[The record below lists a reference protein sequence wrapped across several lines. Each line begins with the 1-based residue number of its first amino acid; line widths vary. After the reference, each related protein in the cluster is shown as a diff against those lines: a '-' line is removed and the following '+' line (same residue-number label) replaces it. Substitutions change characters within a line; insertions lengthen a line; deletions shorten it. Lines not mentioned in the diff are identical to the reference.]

1 MELYILRHGDAENGS
16 PDSQRQ
22 LSYYGRQQ
30 VIKQAKQHSQCL
42 ANIESVITSPLIRAC
57 QTAELVIS
65 QATNHCSPQITDC
78 LFPNA
83 QVVPIE
89 QLLAKNNSQRILLV
103 GHLPL
108 LDQLINYFV
117 GDSVARMATASLA
130 SLSMNHA
137 YRSLATLNWIHH
149 ANWICTAPHLW
160 I

>member
-1 MELYILRHGDAENGS
+1 MELFILRHGDAEKGY

-22 LSYYGRQQ
+22 LSDQGRQQ
-30 VIKQAKQHSQCL
+30 VIKQAQQHSQSL
-42 ANIESVITSPLIRAC
+42 ATIESVITSPLIRAG

-65 QATNHCSPQITDC
+65 QASIHCQPQIADC
-78 LFPNA
+78 LLPNA
-83 QVVPIE
+83 QVARVE
-89 QLLAKNNSQRILLV
+89 QLLEKNNSQRLLLV

-137 YRSLATLNWIHH
+137 YRGLATLNWIHH
-149 ANWICTAPHLW
+149 AN
-160 I
+160 

>member
-1 MELYILRHGDAENGS
+1 MELFILRHGDAENGF
-16 PDSQRQ
+16 PDSQRP
-22 LSYYGRQQ
+22 LSGYGRQQ
-30 VIKQAKQHSQCL
+30 VISQAKQHSQGL

-65 QATNHCSPQITDC
+65 QTAIHCPPQITDC
-78 LFPNA
+78 LLPNA
-83 QVVPIE
+83 QVSAVE
-89 QLLAKNNSQRILLV
+89 QLLEKNNSQRILLV

-137 YRSLATLNWIHH
+137 YKGLATLNWIHH
-149 ANWICTAPHLW
+149 AN
-160 I
+160 

>member
-22 LSYYGRQQ
+22 LSDYGRKQ
-30 VIKQAKQHSQCL
+30 VINQTKQHSQCL

-57 QTAELVIS
+57 QTAELVMS
-65 QATNHCSPQITDC
+65 QATIHCSPQITDC
-78 LFPNA
+78 LLPSA
-83 QVVPIE
+83 QIEAVE
-89 QLLAKNNSQRILLV
+89 QLLEKNSSQTILLV

-117 GDSVARMATASLA
+117 GDNVARMATASLA

-137 YRSLATLNWIHH
+137 YRGLATLNWIHH
-149 ANWICTAPHLW
+149 AN
-160 I
+160 